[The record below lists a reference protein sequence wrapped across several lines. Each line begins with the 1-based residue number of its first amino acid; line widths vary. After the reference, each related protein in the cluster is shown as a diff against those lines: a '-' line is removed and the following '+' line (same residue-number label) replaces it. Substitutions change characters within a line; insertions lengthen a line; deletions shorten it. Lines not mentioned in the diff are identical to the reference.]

1 MNQLVGVATGI
12 VLGIGLT
19 AVGLIVA
26 GYEVKLSS
34 NSGNAPDPNAV
45 ADGAESAPEG
55 NRGGPGG
62 GPADSGVGGRGGRP
76 AGGGPGFKN
85 GQAPGS
91 RGSSPGGGG
100 GMGAMFGGGGG
111 GGRGQNSKRQLTTL
125 VRKLSLLTGD
135 VGIRLSDEQTQ
146 SVLDALADV
155 ADQETMTDDDAKEK
169 YEALTAILTDE
180 QIAKQE
186 NVGLPFRRRS
196 RSGGGG
202 GRGGRGGG
210 GGGRGGGGGCGFGG
224 GGRGGGGG
232 GGGFGGGGRGGGGN
246 EDENPFASETS
257 GQALDALLARL
268 RGEPAP
274 APAGEQQSSG
284 GRGWSRLKENDSD
297 GDGKISKDEAPENL
311 KRFFDRLD
319 KNGDGFIEESELSS
333 TRGGGNRPAPADDE
347 ESGAK
352 KGSNG
357 FALPESGQAFV
368 ALFDKDK
375 NGKVS
380 KEELPAELKRGI
392 DFWWKNVDS
401 NSDDEV
407 DEKEADTMIEQF
419 KNFGGANR

>member
-19 AVGLIVA
+19 VLGLVVA
-26 GYEVKLSS
+26 GYEVKLAS

-45 ADGAESAPEG
+45 VDGAEGAPEG
-55 NRGGPGG
+55 SMGGPGG
-62 GPADSGVGGRGGRP
+62 GPADSGIGGRGGRP
-76 AGGGPGFKN
+76 AGGGKGFKN

-100 GMGAMFGGGGG
+100 GGFAGMGGGMGAMFGGGG

-135 VGIRLSDEQTQ
+135 VAIRLSDEQTQ

-210 GGGRGGGGGCGFGG
+210 GGG
-224 GGRGGGGG
+224 GRGGGGG
-232 GGGFGGGGRGGGGN
+232 GGGGGFGGFGGGGRGGGGN

-268 RGEPAP
+268 RGEP

-333 TRGGGNRPAPADDE
+333 SRGGNRPAPADDE

-352 KGSNG
+352 KGSGG

-401 NSDDEV
+401 NSDDAV
-407 DEKEADTMIEQF
+407 DEKEADAMIEQF
-419 KNFGGANR
+419 KNFGGTNR